1 MYNDPVS
8 IKYQITLPDDMAAEL
23 KATAERLKI
32 PLAELI
38 RETMQRRLQELKA
51 GDRSDPFASITGL
64 VNSDETDLSQRV
76 DEILYG
82 GSPRK

>member
-1 MYNDPVS
+1 MYNDAMSV
-8 IKYQITLPDDMAAEL
+8 KYQITLPDDLAADL
-23 KATAERLKI
+23 KATAEDLEM

-38 RETMQRRLQELKA
+38 RETMQRRLKELKA
-51 GDRSDPFASITGL
+51 RDRSDPFASITGL

>member
-1 MYNDPVS
+1 MS
-8 IKYQITLPDDMAAEL
+8 IKYQITLPEDLAAEL
-23 KATAERLKI
+23 KGTAERLKI

-51 GDRSDPFASITGL
+51 RDRGDPFASITGL